1 MIFNSYTMTEA
12 QVTTAST
19 HVSEMCG
26 TDDATLVSHCIDR
39 ALATFNAEV
48 CLAGQRDGADNPTV
62 DDDTV
67 LSVIVPIACGYCQ
80 QNMRATTAQVS
91 AMSEG
96 DGRVEFATVTYS
108 TDIRDYR
115 RFMGRYRRL
124 RSV

>member
-1 MIFNSYTMTEA
+1 MVFTSYTMTAA
-12 QVTTAST
+12 QTTTAST

-26 TDDATLVSHCIDR
+26 TEDTTLVSHCIAR

-48 CLAGQRDGADNPTV
+48 CLAGQTDGENPTI

-108 TDIRDYR
+108 TDIKDYS

>member
-1 MIFNSYTMTEA
+1 MVFNSYQMTDE
-12 QVTTAST
+12 QVSTAST

-26 TDDATLVSHCIDR
+26 TDDATLVSHCIAR

-48 CLAGQRDGADNPTV
+48 CLAGQTDDDLTI

-108 TDIRDYR
+108 TDIKDYR

>member
-1 MIFNSYTMTEA
+1 MEFNSYTMTAA
-12 QVTTAST
+12 QTTTAST

-26 TDDATLVSHCIDR
+26 TDDATLVSHCIAR

-48 CLAGQRDGADNPTV
+48 CLAGQTDDDLTI

-80 QNMRATTAQVS
+80 QNMRATTAQVT

-96 DGRVEFATVTYS
+96 DGRVEFGSETYS
-108 TDIRDYR
+108 TDIKDYR

>member
-1 MIFNSYTMTEA
+1 MVFNSYQMTDE
-12 QVTTAST
+12 QVSTAST

-26 TDDATLVSHCIDR
+26 TDDYTLIDLCIDR

-48 CLAGQRDGADNPTV
+48 CLAGQTDGENPTV

-67 LSVIVPIACGYCQ
+67 LSVIVPLACGFCQ
-80 QNMRATTAQVS
+80 KSMRATTAQVS

-108 TDIRDYR
+108 TDIKDYR